1 MKNTEAFLTPYR
13 PTGAGATDVLRSLPR
28 LATHVQGVGLNHAIF
43 ASEEVIVSPLGVQD
57 GQPCPC
63 KDSHVTARMLT
74 TSCRVSGDHPL
85 LTLFAN
91 LLLPLVSPP
100 WHMGWDTALF
110 VGKYSMC
117 TQAP

>member
-1 MKNTEAFLTPYR
+1 
-13 PTGAGATDVLRSLPR
+13 
-28 LATHVQGVGLNHAIF
+28 LNHAIF

-110 VGKYSMC
+110 VGKYPMF